1 MAVLLMILL
10 FAVFIGFDFV
20 RTRYV
25 TVQGAGM
32 SQRGAEGYALRVG
45 TQYTTPGYE
54 MFGAFAQDGG
64 DLKDG
69 WEGIF
74 LGENI

>member
-25 TVQGAGM
+25 IDQGARM
-32 SQRGAEGYALRVG
+32 SQRGAG
-45 TQYTTPGYE
+45 TQFTTPGYE

-64 DLKDG
+64 KLI
-69 WEGIF
+69 ESNF

>member
-20 RTRYV
+20 RTRHVADYIV
-25 TVQGAGM
+25 RA
-32 SQRGAEGYALRVG
+32 G

-54 MFGAFAQDGG
+54 MLGAFAQDGG
-64 DLKDG
+64 DPMERDLKG
-69 WEGIF
+69 LFGEGI
-74 LGENI
+74 

>member
-1 MAVLLMILL
+1 MAILLMILL
-10 FAVFIGFDFV
+10 FAVFIVIDFA

-32 SQRGAEGYALRVG
+32 NQRDAG

-54 MFGAFAQDGG
+54 FLGALAQDGG
-64 DLKDG
+64 DPIERDLKG
-69 WEGIF
+69 LFGEGI
-74 LGENI
+74 